1 MGGGSSVSVLASAWR
16 KFSNSR
22 SSFFSDKLWKLF
34 SRGVKRVG
42 EGGNDC
48 KNLKYPRISNF
59 HLSFLKVSFLIIS
72 NL

>member
-1 MGGGSSVSVLASAWR
+1 MFRFWPRLRR
-16 KFSNSR
+16 KFSNSP